1 MRAYDFN
8 LAKKI
13 IDTYCSLGNLHSA
26 YMGMHESWFFTAE
39 KVFEEGKYTKK
50 SLECYKEGDDLRIC
64 GIYQS
69 RWATPVIS
77 VVFNDG
83 ESLTFNCYT
92 GECTMD
98 ILDRI
103 AWMNKCLE
111 EEHNSISE
119 MVQKEREDLL
129 IEDFKE

>member
-1 MRAYDFN
+1 MRAYDYA

-26 YMGMHESWFFTAE
+26 FMGMHEAWFFTAE
-39 KVFEEGKYTKK
+39 RVFYDGKYTKK
-50 SLECYKEGDDLRIC
+50 KLETYEDGDELKIC
-64 GIYQS
+64 GIHQS
-69 RWATPVIS
+69 KWATPVIS

-98 ILDRI
+98 VLERI
-103 AWMNKCLE
+103 TWMNKCLE
-111 EEHNSISE
+111 QEKSDASG

-129 IEDFKE
+129 IEDFKL